1 MSAAGGRTGPRFGPR
16 FGLRFG
22 LRFGPL
28 LGLLLGFAVVPTA
41 ALAAD
46 PAPTTGPGC
55 APDIASPAE
64 PAARRIVQP
73 GLEIAWRPVGG
84 PIEVGRPFSIEFVL
98 CPRTAPGTPIERLS
112 VDAWMPAHRHG
123 MNYRPTLVGAPPGP
137 LRADGLLFHMP
148 GRWQVV
154 FELKMGERSLRLT
167 DELTLR

>member
-1 MSAAGGRTGPRFGPR
+1 MSAAGGRLGPLFGPR
-16 FGLRFG
+16 L
-22 LRFGPL
+22 GPL
-28 LGLLLGFAVVPTA
+28 SGLLLGLA
-41 ALAAD
+41 ALPSAALGAG
-46 PAPTTGPGC
+46 PSPVTGPGC

-64 PAARRIVQP
+64 PATRRIVQP
-73 GLEIAWRPVGG
+73 GLEIAWRPAGG

-98 CPRTAPGTPIERLS
+98 CPRTAPGAPIERLS

-167 DELTLR
+167 DALTLR